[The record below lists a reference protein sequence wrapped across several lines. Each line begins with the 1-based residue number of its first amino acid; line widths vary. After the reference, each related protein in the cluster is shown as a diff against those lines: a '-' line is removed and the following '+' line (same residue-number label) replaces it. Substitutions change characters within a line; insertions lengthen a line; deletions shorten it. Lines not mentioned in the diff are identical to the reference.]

1 MWVLHV
7 TQQGLPV
14 TQHNVTG
21 YAGSDYHPR
30 RCGLQVTQAEV
41 TGYTVTGYSVPYR
54 DGVVPKMEPTS
65 PP

>member
-1 MWVLHV
+1 MSYRLRVCVLHV

-30 RCGLQVTQAEV
+30 RYELHVTQAEV
-41 TGYTVTGYSVPYR
+41 TGYTTQRHRLRGDR
-54 DGVVPKMEPTS
+54 
-65 PP
+65 